1 MSGLNKPVS
10 GLNKGL
16 DKVEVTLKW
25 DPSPAG
31 APDHDLD
38 LIAGTYTADDQHGG
52 PAYLVHFDSRLS
64 PDGTITLNRDSRTGQ
79 GFGPDEAMT
88 LELERLADGYGR
100 VLVGVAI
107 QQGGGRVTFGD
118 VVGAGVHI
126 TQSESPLAEHDFA
139 GLAGFTAAVVAEFV
153 RSDSGEWAHRDT
165 VRGFDADP
173 AAFAARMGEVG
184 A

>member
-1 MSGLNKPVS
+1 MSGLNKGAT

-16 DKVEVTLKW
+16 DKIEVTLKW

-38 LIAGTYTADDQHGG
+38 LIAATYQADDPHGT

-79 GFGPDEAMT
+79 GFGPDEAMS
-88 LELERLADGYGR
+88 LELDRLAESYTR
-100 VLVGVAI
+100 VLVGVLI
-107 QQGGGRVTFGD
+107 QQHAGRVTFGD
-118 VVGAGVHI
+118 VANSSVHI
-126 TQSESPLAEHDFA
+126 TEGESPLAENDFA
-139 GLAGFTAAVVAEFV
+139 ALSGFTAATVAEFV
-153 RSDSGEWAHRDT
+153 RAETGEWTHRDT
-165 VRGFDADP
+165 VQGFDADP
-173 AAFAARMGEVG
+173 EGFAERMGRAG